1 MRFNGADYKPDR
13 DNARLTGQLRRI
25 WEIVIDGCW
34 YTLKDIAVRTGDPE
48 PSISAQL
55 RHLRKPRFGGYIVER
70 KYIANGLYQYR
81 VLLQQT
87 EKTND
92 SQRQDR
98 PRLGQKQN
106 LNGVPEAQPVS
117 SNHLGHGTHS
127 VLAAGRETTI
137 SQPF

>member
-1 MRFNGADYKPDR
+1 MRFNGADYSPNR

-25 WEIVIDGCW
+25 WEIVIDGRW

-70 KYIANGLYQYR
+70 EYIANGLYQYR

-92 SQRQDR
+92 
-98 PRLGQKQN
+98 
-106 LNGVPEAQPVS
+106 
-117 SNHLGHGTHS
+117 H
-127 VLAAGRETTI
+127 
-137 SQPF
+137 

>member
-1 MRFNGADYKPDR
+1 MRFNGADYDPDR

-25 WEIVIDGCW
+25 WEIVIDGRW

-55 RHLRKPRFGGYIVER
+55 RHLRKPRFGGHIVER
-70 KYIANGLYQYR
+70 EYVANGLYKYR
-81 VLLQQT
+81 VLLQPM

-98 PRLGQKQN
+98 PGLGQEQN
-106 LNGVPEAQPVS
+106 LNGVPETQPVS
-117 SNHLGHGTHS
+117 SDHLGHGTHP
-127 VLAAGRETTI
+127 VLAAGRETPI
-137 SQPF
+137 SQPA

>member
-13 DNARLTGQLRRI
+13 DNARLTGQLLRI
-25 WEIVIDGCW
+25 WDAISDGRW
-34 YTLKDIAVRTGDPE
+34 YTLKDIAVLTGDPE

-70 KYIANGLYQYR
+70 EYIANGLYQYR

-92 SQRQDR
+92 HQRQDR
-98 PRLGQKQN
+98 PGLGQKQN
-106 LNGVPEAQPVS
+106 LNGVPETQPVPS
-117 SNHLGHGTHS
+117 DYLGHGTHP
-127 VLAAGRETTI
+127 VLAARSETTV
-137 SQPF
+137 SQSA

>member
-13 DNARLTGQLRRI
+13 DNPRLTGQLLRI
-25 WEIVIDGCW
+25 WETVSDGFW

-55 RHLRKPRFGGYIVER
+55 RHLRKPRFGGHIVER
-70 KYIANGLYQYR
+70 EYVTNGLYKYR
-81 VLLQQT
+81 VLLQPM

-92 SQRQDR
+92 SQRKDR
-98 PRLGQKQN
+98 PGLGQKQN
-106 LNGVPEAQPVS
+106 LNGVPKTQPVS

-127 VLAAGRETTI
+127 VLAARSETTV
-137 SQPF
+137 SQPA